1 MMDLS
6 WLIWLTLLGLYLL
19 PTIIACCRHCQNTV
33 AIVVCNLLF
42 GWTLVL
48 WIGASV
54 WALVEKQHM
63 R

>member
-1 MMDLS
+1 MDLT
-6 WLIWLTLLGLYLL
+6 WLIWLILFAVYLL
-19 PTIIACCRHCQNTV
+19 PTIIACCRHCQSTL
-33 AIVVCNLLF
+33 AIAVLNLLL
-42 GWTLVL
+42 GWTLIL